1 MGRRRTAKKG
11 RGPNKSSVTS
21 GAKVAA
27 IVAVPFAMTMLMVLT
42 LVACSGGEAGVPA
55 EGRPGD
61 GPVLEIVSRGAEGL
75 LRLEE
80 TALWESDDGG
90 PTWESVPVPESASGA
105 GLSGIAALVGDGGE
119 IFLAG
124 PFGVIRTGDGG
135 ASWQRADDE
144 LPTPVSGLA
153 AHADSA
159 RILFA
164 VAGDGVIYRTEDGG
178 RSWRQMDGGPPGD
191 VRALV
196 HSNLPGSMN
205 TGWLYA
211 ATDQGVARAMDC
223 FCGWRPSGELPG
235 GAQAVSAVAVDLG
248 DPERVFAA
256 GPSGVYGSEDAG
268 ESWRIIGK
276 PAFAVRTL
284 AVGDSGA
291 LYAGTADGRVAV
303 SPDGGESWELA
314 GA

>member
-1 MGRRRTAKKG
+1 MSPATRLL
-11 RGPNKSSVTS
+11 SVS
-21 GAKVAA
+21 LAA
-27 IVAVPFAMTMLMVLT
+27 LALAG
-42 LVACSGGEAGVPA
+42 CSRGEAGVPA
-55 EGRPGD
+55 EGRPGQ
-61 GPVLEIVSRGAEGL
+61 GPVLKITSRGAEGL

-80 TALWESDDGG
+80 TALWESRDGG
-90 PTWESVPVPESASGA
+90 GTWESVPVPESASGA
-105 GLSGIAALVGDGGE
+105 GLAGIAAPVGGGSE

-124 PFGVIRTGDGG
+124 PFGVIHTGDGG
-135 ASWQRADDE
+135 ASWQRADDG
-144 LPTPVSGLA
+144 LPTPIRALA

-164 VAGDGVIYRTEDGG
+164 MAGEGGIYRTEDGG
-178 RSWRQMDGGPPGD
+178 RSWRQMDGGPPGE

-196 HSNLPGSMN
+196 HSDLPGSMN

-235 GAQAVSAVAVDLG
+235 GTQSISAVAVDPR

-256 GPSGVYGSEDAG
+256 GAGGVYGSEDAG
-268 ESWRIIGK
+268 ETWRLVGN
-276 PAFAVRTL
+276 PAYAIRTL
-284 AVGDSGA
+284 AVEDSGA

-303 SPDGGESWELA
+303 SQDGGESWELA
-314 GA
+314 DG

>member
-1 MGRRRTAKKG
+1 MSPATRLFGV
-11 RGPNKSSVTS
+11 SL
-21 GAKVAA
+21 AA
-27 IVAVPFAMTMLMVLT
+27 VVL
-42 LVACSGGEAGVPA
+42 AGCSGGEAGVAA
-55 EGRPGD
+55 EGRPGS
-61 GPVLEIVSRGAEGL
+61 GPVVEIVSRGAEGL

-80 TALWESDDGG
+80 TALWQSRNGG
-90 PTWESVPVPESASGA
+90 ATWESVPVPESASGA
-105 GLSGIAALVGDGGE
+105 GLSGIAAVRDGGE

-135 ASWQRADDE
+135 ASWQGADDE

-164 VAGDGVIYRTEDGG
+164 VAGDGGIYRTEDGG
-178 RSWRQMDGGPPGD
+178 RSWRPMDGGPPGD
-191 VRALV
+191 IRALV

-235 GAQAVSAVAVDLG
+235 GTQDVSAVAVDPR

-256 GPSGVYGSEDAG
+256 GAGGVYGSEDAG
-268 ESWRIIGK
+268 ETWRLIAK
-276 PAFAVRTL
+276 PAFVIRAL
-284 AVGDSGA
+284 AVADTGA
-291 LYAGTADGRVAV
+291 LYAGTEDGRVAV
-303 SPDGGESWELA
+303 SPDGGERWKLA